1 MTPQAAMVEERAIAI
16 TVDNTEFM
24 RGLERAYM
32 DQSTMARMVL
42 WHEAYERW
50 LARYKSPST
59 SRAYRESWT
68 DFFKWCQRFPWQV
81 LSSDAIAWQQSLE
94 DRGLAAASIN
104 RYLAGLSSF
113 YSFVKRDLR
122 RQDDGTERSIF
133 VDDSGRPLENPFRAG
148 TMERKKQG
156 PSSVDPLSAA
166 ELKAMRQAI
175 NGKTRTGARDL
186 ALYECYLRTGRR
198 LKEIVRLQWKDIQ
211 PTTQGGFK
219 FWWTG
224 KGADRNP
231 GKKTGWRVLPKTSH
245 DAIVAYLKMDGR
257 WPVEDP
263 EMFIFQP
270 LSDRGTSQL
279 PRVSSE
285 LETNRHISPGHV
297 NGIIKKLARRAGI
310 DDERV
315 HTHTLRHSFA
325 FHLYK
330 QTKDVKLVQGL
341 LDHEDLKTTLGYLE
355 SMEEPTDE
363 FSGALQAALGF

>member
-1 MTPQAAMVEERAIAI
+1 MLPDVQERSI
-16 TVDNTEFM
+16 TLVVDNSEFM

-32 DQSTMARMVL
+32 DQATMDVMMQ

-59 SRAYRESWT
+59 KRAYRESWT
-68 DFFKWCQRFPWQV
+68 EFFTWAKRFPWQV
-81 LSSDAIAWQQSLE
+81 LSSDAIAWQQHLE
-94 DRGLAAASIN
+94 EKGLAAASIN
-104 RYLAGLSSF
+104 RYLAALSSF

-133 VDDSGRPLENPFRAG
+133 VDDRGRNLENPFRAG

-156 PSSVDPLSAA
+156 PTTNVAPLSSHD
-166 ELKAMRQAI
+166 LKAIRQAI
-175 NGKTRTGARDL
+175 NPATRTGARDL

-198 LKEIVRLQWKDIQ
+198 LKEIVRLRWRDIQ
-211 PTTQGGFK
+211 PTAINGEYK

-231 GKKTGWRVLPKTSH
+231 GKKTGWRVMPKLAY
-245 DAIVAYLKMDGR
+245 DAIVAYLKADGR
-257 WPVEDP
+257 WPVTDD

-270 LSDRGTSQL
+270 LSDRGTERL
-279 PRVSSE
+279 PRLAGQE
-285 LETNRHISPGHV
+285 LEANRHISPGHV

-310 DDERV
+310 DDSRV

-325 FHLYK
+325 YHLYK

-355 SMEEPTDE
+355 SMEEPHDD
-363 FSGALQAALGF
+363 FSGALQTALGF